1 MQLVRRIYHDRET
14 SMHKQLNRLMLMV
27 DDDDDDGDIGH
38 DYHCKMLHVH
48 Q

>member
-1 MQLVRRIYHDRET
+1 
-14 SMHKQLNRLMLMV
+14 MHKQLNRLMLMV